1 MMLKKVLKQMHKGDF
16 YVQILP
22 QWLKSLLYTYFMKHL
37 LGIAAVLHRNQTVHS
52 SISPEHVITWQI
64 NQHSLHSKI
73 QRDRFTPWFHGDLQ
87 SEVEMKRAQGF
98 SCSSLPVLLQAVPA
112 GKGPWQ
118 CCLPIKRSHT
128 FLSTA
133 FWKSSKANIGKAD
146 DLGPNLVLGLLG
158 RYLSAPQRAA
168 LAAAEPHTPQPARE
182 GWHSFLENA

>member
-1 MMLKKVLKQMHKGDF
+1 MMLKKVLKEMHKGDF

-128 FLSTA
+128 FPSTA
-133 FWKSSKANIGKAD
+133 FWKSPKANIGKAD